1 MTGGKY
7 YSNCDVWSL
16 GILMLESALG
26 RNPLV
31 KMNEDMKKITFIGL
45 EERVHKRNFDVFPEN
60 LSEKF
65 KDFVR

>member
-1 MTGGKY
+1 
-7 YSNCDVWSL
+7 
-16 GILMLESALG
+16 MLESALG

-31 KMNEDMKKITFIGL
+31 KLNEDMKKITFIGL
-45 EERVHKRNFDVFPEN
+45 EERVHKRNLDVFPEN